1 MTGFC
6 SNLCSCYTCSPLR
19 TFWGLPPPWDA
30 LSPKAPAAC
39 LHPCVCA
46 VSLWSNSA
54 DPCTAPS
61 LSHLTCCHHAH
72 LFTWETHDLPEGFV
86 PNSHAACDID
96 VKWWDLIVF
105 PKNLWTEV
113 GFSISANDQTNLKV
127 LPFIVMLELKYC
139 TVCYIRNFFF
149 FFTKFSVH
157 QVSWVPSQTQATL
170 IGEILAPTETTG
182 SRGSNL
188 EKRKDQWSLG
198 SNRSWSKAE
207 AIGMLWCTQGTPVM
221 LHSKKHKNFHFFLRL
236 ITDECFLNR

>member
-39 LHPCVCA
+39 LHPCVRA

-96 VKWWDLIVF
+96 VKWWDLVVF

-113 GFSISANDQTNLKV
+113 GFGISANDQTNLKI
-127 LPFIVMLELKYC
+127 LPFIVMVELKYS
-139 TVCYIRNFFF
+139 TVCYIRKFFF
-149 FFTKFSVH
+149 FFLPNLVYIRFLGCHLKHRQHLLERYWHPRQLQDLEDPNWRRGRTSG
-157 QVSWVPSQTQATL
+157 AL
-170 IGEILAPTETTG
+170 GATET
-182 SRGSNL
+182 
-188 EKRKDQWSLG
+188 
-198 SNRSWSKAE
+198 E
-207 AIGMLWCTQGTPVM
+207 A
-221 LHSKKHKNFHFFLRL
+221 KLRP
-236 ITDECFLNR
+236 